1 MISIVMIGIMLFL
14 SACSGPVETTP
25 APPPKS
31 GITIRQLEKSFA
43 KLYSDSWYFKPVET
57 DSGYTFEHGDSFLTI
72 SGASDKE
79 QDVNMIQMA
88 VSSVGEETLKIMAD
102 RNTFYKVV
110 KTLQTEGAGKLNFR
124 QFIAGYGFLAYTSLV
139 NEIDPSFNE
148 NFNVARSVDEASDL
162 FSQALRNGESSPVQ
176 YGEWTLRAAWDKT
189 NEILKV
195 TTTFGK

>member
-1 MISIVMIGIMLFL
+1 MIKKVLVSLMIGVMTLL
-14 SACSGPVETTP
+14 CACGKP
-25 APPPKS
+25 APPKS
-31 GITIRQLEKSFA
+31 GITIRQLEKDFA
-43 KLYSDSWYFKPVET
+43 KLSSDSWYFKPIET
-57 DSGYTFEHGDSFLTI
+57 DAGYEFDHKDGFLTI
-72 SGASDKE
+72 SGTSDKE
-79 QDVNMIQMA
+79 EDVNMIQMA
-88 VSSVGEETLKIMAD
+88 ISDVSEDAVKIMAD
-102 RNTFYKVV
+102 SKEFYSVV
-110 KTLQTEGAGKLNFR
+110 KTLQTNGAGSLTFR
-124 QFIAGYGFLAYTSLV
+124 QFLAGFAFLAYTSLV